1 MESNSRHSILYGNIE
16 IPTSHVNLYALDE
29 TVLLYEPTP
38 DEIVN
43 GENRNIFNNVP
54 ISDQEE
60 SIVEDF
66 MKFIANDYALKNGS
80 NKEEDL
86 DWLYSMEPELL
97 RFLYSSKFD
106 FKKTLEHLLMNY
118 KFRKSNML
126 PATLMDIEEE
136 LNQGCLYWFGRDKRC
151 RPTLVADVFK
161 LQHLSM
167 EKLVKVVVF
176 CFEFF
181 LRYLHVGGKCENY
194 NVLIDCD
201 NKGFVQLPV
210 QMIIQ
215 LTEIM
220 NSKYRGRLNSI
231 FLINSPNLINMIMKS
246 LKGVLPDRILKKI
259 IVLRENSSETLL
271 SLYNPNQLQK
281 RFGGSLPD
289 LTKDYYPFQFFPD
302 PINTGI
308 NNFDKS
314 SKYDLFKIPPMTLY
328 GSSLILKN
336 GLSGHL
342 LDSSDKNSGNYL
354 LKNFKY
360 FIFSKDTAGHLISKV
375 PELKDEILPN
385 TIQSREDL
393 TNFVNNLNYK

>member
-1 MESNSRHSILYGNIE
+1 METNSTHSILYGNIE

-29 TVLLYEPTP
+29 SVLLYEPTP
-38 DEIVN
+38 DDVIN

-54 ISDQEE
+54 ITDHEE
-60 SIVEDF
+60 ALVEDF
-66 MKFIANDYALKNGS
+66 MKFIANDHLLKDDS
-80 NKEEDL
+80 NKEGL

-106 FKKTLEHLLMNY
+106 FKKTLDHLFMNY

-126 PATLMDIEEE
+126 PATLMDIEDE
-136 LNQGCLYWFGRDKRC
+136 LNQGCLYWFGRDKKC

-161 LQHLSM
+161 LQDLPM
-167 EKLVKVVVF
+167 EKLVKLVVF

-259 IVLRENSSETLL
+259 VVLRENSSETLL
-271 SLYNPNQLQK
+271 ALYNPNQLQE
-281 RFGGSLPD
+281 RFGGSLPN
-289 LTKDYYPFQFFPD
+289 LTKDYYPFQFFPG
-302 PINTGI
+302 PTTSGI
-308 NNFDKS
+308 NNCDKS
-314 SKYDLFKIPPMTLY
+314 SKYNLFKMPPMTLY
-328 GSSLILKN
+328 GSCLILKN
-336 GLSGHL
+336 SLSGY
-342 LDSSDKNSGNYL
+342 LDGNNDKNAGDYL

-360 FIFSKDTAGHLISKV
+360 FIFSKDTAEHLISKV
-375 PELKDEILPN
+375 PGLKDEILPN
-385 TIQSREDL
+385 IIQTRVSRGPREM
-393 TNFVNNLNYK
+393 